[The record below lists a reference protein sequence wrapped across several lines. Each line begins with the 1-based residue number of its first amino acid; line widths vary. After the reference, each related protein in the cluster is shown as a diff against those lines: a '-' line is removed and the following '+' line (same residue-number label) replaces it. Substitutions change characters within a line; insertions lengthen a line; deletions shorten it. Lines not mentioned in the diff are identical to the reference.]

1 MFINVHFLHWCQHW
15 RPLVDTRLDHPLHC
29 PGGGQ
34 TPDSAHRRI
43 LRNANV
49 SWLVAWAGHWAGSS
63 CSAALRSG
71 QNCLIL
77 GQAGAATARE
87 EEATSHVPAICCT
100 ERCLDN
106 QILKTFVIKSTMSSI
121 IIPLFSKILQTITTH
136 HITIFRRSRSHAT
149 VCHSKIVTVCHVL
162 IPSGRVGARS
172 PD

>member
-1 MFINVHFLHWCQHW
+1 MSTLKTSSRHTAGPSSALS
-15 RPLVDTRLDHPLHC
+15 RRR
-29 PGGGQ
+29 
-34 TPDSAHRRI
+34 PDSW
-43 LRNANV
+43 LRTPQNLAKCECE
-49 SWLVAWAGHWAGSS
+49 LVGGLGRAGSS

-87 EEATSHVPAICCT
+87 EEAISHVPAICCT

-121 IIPLFSKILQTITTH
+121 IIPLFSKIIQTITTH